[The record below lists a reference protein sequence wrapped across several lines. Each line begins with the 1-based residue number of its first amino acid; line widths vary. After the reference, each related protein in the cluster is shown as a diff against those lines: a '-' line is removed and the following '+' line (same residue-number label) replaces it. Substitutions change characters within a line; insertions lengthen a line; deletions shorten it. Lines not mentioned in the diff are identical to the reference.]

1 MESQQQSAADPF
13 CITPHEAPYV
23 LQQKLIICSVLLQE
37 AEQKEREERRRR
49 IEEHTCQVAE
59 AERRRKQRTKM
70 LRKRTDQGQPVMR
83 YRMDKI
89 LDQLQAEAGQL

>member
-1 MESQQQSAADPF
+1 MGQFKHCKANL
-13 CITPHEAPYV
+13 V
-23 LQQKLIICSVLLQE
+23 LSSSFVLLQE
-37 AEQKEREERRRR
+37 AEQREREDRRRR

-70 LRKRTDQGQPVMR
+70 LRKRTHQGQPVMR

-89 LDQLQAEAGQL
+89 LGQLQAEAGQH